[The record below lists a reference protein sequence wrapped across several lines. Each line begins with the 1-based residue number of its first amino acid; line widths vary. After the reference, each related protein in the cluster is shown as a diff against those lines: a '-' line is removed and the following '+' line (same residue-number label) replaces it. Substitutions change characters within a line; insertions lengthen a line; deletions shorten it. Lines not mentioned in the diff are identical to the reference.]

1 MQNYDRLTPNDELH
15 ITTGS
20 STTILEIAQNIQ
32 KLFSNIGKE
41 VVIKPAESK
50 DEVQKDARNTSDPY
64 IRKFWTPKTSVEE
77 GLKKVFEEM
86 KNDWV

>member
-1 MQNYDRLTPNDELH
+1 MENYDRLTSDDELH

-50 DEVQKDARNTSDPY
+50 D
-64 IRKFWTPKTSVEE
+64 
-77 GLKKVFEEM
+77 
-86 KNDWV
+86 